1 MLDFGFQFAKR
12 NVPLRSLLILAYI
25 LHEQH
30 FLLDLEDPMSE
41 NCLFVV
47 DCDVIVLSES
57 SVNLTGAY
65 LDLVSRVENMSSVL

>member
-41 NCLFVV
+41 NCLFVIEHE
-47 DCDVIVLSES
+47 DFVLSES
-57 SVNLTGAY
+57 SVNLTVAY
-65 LDLVSRVENMSSVL
+65 RDSS